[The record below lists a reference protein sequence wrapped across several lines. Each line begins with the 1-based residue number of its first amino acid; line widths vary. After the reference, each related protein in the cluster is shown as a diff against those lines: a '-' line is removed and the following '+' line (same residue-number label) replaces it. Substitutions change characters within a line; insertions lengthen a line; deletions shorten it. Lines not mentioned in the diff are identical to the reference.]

1 MELFLSE
8 LWSMEMYLQRR
19 TGGVYY
25 FRMSIPTR
33 LTAAYGGR
41 RTGLS
46 PGSMDEFRSF

>member
-8 LWSMEMYLQRR
+8 LWSMKMYLQRR

-33 LTAAYGGR
+33 LTAAYGGDGCVFSR
-41 RTGLS
+41 LHG
-46 PGSMDEFRSF
+46 